1 MPKKIKPIPI
11 PGSSKSI
18 TLHLRSARNPVLHF
32 AVDNVP
38 LETTTIQELKEAV
51 QERVRVTDADKQPMK
66 VPIDKIKILWNRKPV
81 QKKTIAEILGN
92 EAVAHTGD
100 EPEFGVMILGGAT
113 VVDVASKRQLAPAGE
128 AETRPEDEVMP
139 DAEGQLDES
148 QLPPSQGKVSDMVL
162 QTAAFWSELQNFLE
176 VRVRDESEAA
186 RLKDLFKSAW
196 SSAR

>member
-1 MPKKIKPIPI
+1 MPKRIKPISI

-18 TLHLRSARNPVLHF
+18 TLHLRSGRNPVLHF
-32 AVDNVP
+32 TVDNVP

-51 QERVRVTDADKQPMK
+51 QKKVQTTNADKQPMK
-66 VPIDKIKILWNRKPV
+66 VPLDKIKILWNRKPV

-92 EAVAHTGD
+92 EPVAHTGD

-113 VVDVASKRQLAPAGE
+113 VVDVASKRKLAPAAE
-128 AETRPEDEVMP
+128 VETRPEGEVMP
-139 DAEGQLDES
+139 DAEGQLGES
-148 QLPPSQGKVSDMVL
+148 QPLPAQGKVGDMVL
-162 QTAAFWSELQNFLE
+162 QTAAFWSELQDFLE
-176 VRVRDESEAA
+176 ARVRDESEAA